1 MTNKK
6 NKICDVAITRV
17 GIQAPIIRSNVSYTT
32 IGTRWLG
39 PCIFVLIDCIFDNKP
54 VSYLEH

>member
-17 GIQAPIIRSNVSYTT
+17 DIQASIGRSNVSYTT
-32 IGTRWLG
+32 IGTRAKG
-39 PCIFVLIDCIFDNKP
+39 
-54 VSYLEH
+54 